1 MLILS
6 YFNKKNSTRSRT
18 NGVCQKSNA
27 ARGRV
32 RLSVRRGERNGD
44 FWVSGTTGT
53 RTQEPKPGLPGI
65 LTVWVT
71 KPPLTAYLSSAVFV
85 YLYRYLLRTRLTSH
99 PFLGSKFAS
108 IADRLADTVSILV
121 LSYCTDIKPTHVL
134 LARFAL
140 CFVLVTAVV

>member
-1 MLILS
+1 MAS
-6 YFNKKNSTRSRT
+6 
-18 NGVCQKSNA
+18 VKSQTQ
-27 ARGRV
+27 REV
-32 RLSVRRGERNGD
+32 ESDFRLGERNGD